1 MDRSLIK
8 LNDLEEDKEIK
19 QVSLKLITGGKE
31 PPTTTGNWLK
41 DLEDG
46 SVFFVQNK
54 VDLRDFNLVLFR
66 LEGKAG
72 VNDKVVCLRSPNLPK
87 EFYVDPHRFCNMYN
101 LHHTEGV
108 MALQDVKED
117 DQQDNREPPSTGE
130 KKETV
135 E

>member
-1 MDRSLIK
+1 MERSVVK
-8 LNDLEEDKEIK
+8 SEEKDEEEKETK

-31 PPTTTGNWLK
+31 PPQSTGNWLK

-72 VNDKVVCLRSPNLPK
+72 TNDKVICLRSPNLPK
-87 EFYVDPHRFCNMYN
+87 EFYVDPHRFCNQYN

-108 MALQDVKED
+108 MILPKEEVHE
-117 DQQDNREPPSTGE
+117 DNREPPSSGE

>member
-1 MDRSLIK
+1 MDRSVVK
-8 LNDLEEDKEIK
+8 PKETEEEKETK

-31 PPTTTGNWLK
+31 PPQSTGNWLK

-72 VNDKVVCLRSPNLPK
+72 TNDKVICLRSPNLPK
-87 EFYVDPHRFCNMYN
+87 EFYVDPHRFCNQYN

-108 MALQDVKED
+108 MQMPKEEPNE
-117 DQQDNREPPSTGE
+117 DNREPPSSGE